1 MAERT
6 GVFAFVKFYTWD
18 NGRPSVLPERRSRF
32 RTCPWD
38 AGGWTAR
45 RTCPQSA
52 GGSAFSPG
60 TRTHLFLRRRGG
72 GIRTA
77 SDIRGSTV
85 SPPPQSLSGG
95 GSLHQNQGDEEGR
108 GGRLPGDGGQDTYR
122 GKALLPPGRFGGQV
136 RNRVHKA
143 THRRLLTPGPKIVE
157 GQ

>member
-1 MAERT
+1 MTSTMAERT

-85 SPPPQSLSGG
+85 SPPSQCLSGG

-108 GGRLPGDGGQDTYR
+108 GGQASRRWWTGHLQREGFT
-122 GKALLPPGRFGGQV
+122 PPG
-136 RNRVHKA
+136 
-143 THRRLLTPGPKIVE
+143 KIWGASQE
-157 GQ
+157 PCT